1 MSMDITTDQG
11 FKELTLL
18 RHQAKLA
25 AKPLFVFIGP
35 APEKTITSKQFNAL
49 HVWCEMVAESLN
61 AAGLDQ
67 RIVLKP
73 SVAIDWSKDSV
84 KQYLFKPLLEAMTGK
99 TSTTDQDT
107 VEPSKVADTM
117 ARHLGEKFGITL
129 PEWPKR

>member
-25 AKPLFVFIGP
+25 SKPLFVHIGP

-49 HVWCEMVAESLN
+49 HVFCERVADQLN
-61 AAGLDQ
+61 EAGLDQ

>member
-84 KQYLFKPLLEAMTGK
+84 KQKLYKPLLEAMTGK